1 MLHSDSDPSF
11 DREREIFLAALERP
25 SPGERAAFLDGACA
39 RDAPLRARLESLLQ
53 RHSDDAFLE
62 DPAADLKE
70 ISLSEP
76 LDGEN
81 IGDWIGRYKLR
92 EKIGEGGCGAVYVA
106 EQEEPVRRK
115 VALKVIKLGMDT
127 RSVVARFE
135 AERQALAM
143 MDHPN
148 IARVFDAGATETG
161 RPYFVMELVRGIRIT
176 DYCDENQLSTRERLD
191 LFIKVCQA
199 IQHAHQKGIIH
210 RDIKPSNI
218 LVTLHDGVPVP
229 KVIDFGIAKATE
241 GRLTEGT
248 IYTHLHQF
256 IGTPAYMS
264 PEQAEMS
271 GLDIDTRSDIY
282 SLGVLLYELLV
293 GSTPFDAEDLID
305 SGIDAMR
312 KTIREKEPVRPSTKL
327 TQTLMEIDRRRTSAA
342 KEPRQHAKEPSSPGR
357 ASASLPSRPARQ
369 RRNNSPD
376 QGSALGKIPNN
387 DPAPGRGA
395 TNRILPTTEQDPTQ
409 SGPEPFIGTP
419 KPASSAPPDSEAEF
433 KASSLRLL
441 QIKETITLLKGDLD
455 WIVMKCLEKDRTR
468 RYATANELADD
479 LNRHLSNEPVTARPP
494 STVYKFQKFVR
505 RNKAAVTATVSIF
518 LGLVVVLI
526 LGWFSYQ
533 RERAARA
540 ASETSRIA
548 EFAQRQRAQGEAA
561 RAEAGTRRA
570 EAEALRARRF
580 QYASDMNL
588 AHQAVEDGDLF
599 RALKL
604 LDRHRP
610 GSRPGDEA
618 QTPSGKGD
626 QSLTAAATEDLRGW
640 EWRYLWK
647 QCAGDDSILLGSH
660 SNGVSAVGFLPG
672 GKTAFT
678 AGSDNAVRLWDMES
692 KRQVAVLPHATNVT
706 GAACSPDGLWL
717 ATSTEHTLLL
727 WDLANQQATPVLLTN
742 AWLRPN
748 TLAFSPDSQMLAF
761 VDYHLG
767 VQVWSVAGRKL
778 VARLPAY
785 HHWLARLGVAFSPDG
800 QTLAYTENEAGDIVL
815 WNVRGQSVVRRLKGH
830 SGYVTALAFTPDGR
844 LLVSGG
850 NDRTVKVWDAASGL
864 ERTTLTNYGP
874 SLGVAVLSPDG
885 KMLATAAT
893 PGGQRIT
900 VQEIPGGR
908 EIIRLQGH
916 KNWVNSM
923 AFSPDER
930 TLLSGSSDGTVRLW
944 DLASA
949 SNETGHRPFPSDIDE
964 FAGGSSPAYSLS
976 PDGRHLL
983 TVFTNHTFSVWE
995 LPALIEGPRH
1005 PLPVGRAA
1013 CAALAAGG
1021 QLAAFVTTNGDVV
1034 FWHAETGET
1043 NWFARPTTNVMS
1055 RAVFSP
1061 DGQRFAV
1068 SGALGVS
1075 ACDVPGGRTLFTRP
1089 IADDFVFSLAFSP
1102 DGQKLVAGLGSGIVK
1117 AWDMAKR
1124 TPESTLRGHD
1134 RQVNG
1139 VALLPDGRTLVSTA
1153 QDIRL
1158 WDLTSSTNLLVLNPR
1173 HGLFRCAAISTDGRQ
1188 LAVGANDGL
1197 ITIWDLASKQEV
1209 ATLAGHTRFLLALSF
1224 LPDGNTLV
1232 SIGVDQIRVWRAAS
1246 LEETDAPR
1254 DPR

>member
-1 MLHSDSDPSF
+1 MHSNSDPSF

-39 RDAPLRARLESLLQ
+39 RDTLLRARLESLLQ
-53 RHSDDAFLE
+53 RHSDDTFLE

-70 ISLSEP
+70 MPLSEP

-92 EKIGEGGCGAVYVA
+92 EKIGEGGGGVVYVA

-148 IARVFDAGATETG
+148 IAKVHDAGATETG

-191 LFIKVCQA
+191 LFIKVCRA

-218 LVTLHDGVPVP
+218 LVTLHDGVAVP

-241 GRLTEGT
+241 GRLTGAT
-248 IYTHLHQF
+248 VYTQLHQF

-293 GSTPFDAEDLID
+293 GSTPFDAKHLLD
-305 SGIDAMR
+305 SGIDTMR

-327 TQTLMEIDRRRTSAA
+327 SQTLAAAKAVGRVAPRAPSSGERTSPGGAHGVTRPTLNA
-342 KEPRQHAKEPSSPGR
+342 EEEVRVSSR
-357 ASASLPSRPARQ
+357 
-369 RRNNSPD
+369 
-376 QGSALGKIPNN
+376 
-387 DPAPGRGA
+387 
-395 TNRILPTTEQDPTQ
+395 
-409 SGPEPFIGTP
+409 
-419 KPASSAPPDSEAEF
+419 
-433 KASSLRLL
+433 RLL
-441 QIKETITLLKGDLD
+441 QIKGTIALIKGDLD

-468 RYATANELADD
+468 RYETANGLTADIQ
-479 LNRHLSNEPVTARPP
+479 RHLDNEPVMARPP
-494 STVYKFQKFVR
+494 SAVYRAQKFVR
-505 RNKAAVTATVSIF
+505 RNKAAVTATISIL
-518 LGLVVVLI
+518 LGLVFVI
-526 LGWFSYQ
+526 IFGWFSYQ
-533 RERAARA
+533 RERVARA

-548 EFAQRQRAQGEAA
+548 EFAQRQRAQSEAA
-561 RAEAGTRRA
+561 RAEVEARLAG
-570 EAEALRARRF
+570 AEALRARRF

-588 AHQAVEDGDLF
+588 AHQAVDDGDLF
-599 RALKL
+599 RALQL

-610 GSRPGDEA
+610 GSLP
-618 QTPSGKGD
+618 TPS
-626 QSLTAAATEDLRGW
+626 SREDLRGW

-647 QCAGDDSILLGSH
+647 QCEGGDSILLGSH
-660 SNGVSAVGFLPG
+660 SNGVNAVGFLPG
-672 GKTAFT
+672 GKTAFSGGT
-678 AGSDNAVRLWDMES
+678 DNAVRLWDMES
-692 KRQVAVLPHATNVT
+692 KRQVAMLPHAASVD
-706 GAACSPDGLWL
+706 GAVCSPDGRWL
-717 ATSTEHTLLL
+717 ATSTGWGTNSLHL
-727 WDLANQQATPVLLTN
+727 WDLASQQATPVSRTH
-742 AWLRPN
+742 AWLRPRS
-748 TLAFSPDSQMLAF
+748 LAFSPDSKLLAF
-761 VDYHLG
+761 ADVYTG
-767 VQVWSVAGRKL
+767 VHIWSLATHKII
-778 VARLPAY
+778 AQLPAY
-785 HHWLARLGVAFSPDG
+785 HKWLAPLGLAFSPDG

-815 WNVRGQSVVRRLKGH
+815 WNVRDQSVLRRLKGH
-830 SGYVTALAFTPDGR
+830 SRFATALAFTPDGR
-844 LLVSGG
+844 LLVSGS
-850 NDRTVKVWDAASGL
+850 NDRTVKVWNVASGV
-864 ERTTLTNYGP
+864 ERTTLTNYSIG
-874 SLGVAVLSPDG
+874 LTGAVLSPDG
-885 KMLATAAT
+885 KMLATAANR
-893 PGGQRIT
+893 GGQRIT
-900 VQEIPGGR
+900 VQEMPGGR

-916 KNWVNSM
+916 KNWVNHM

-944 DLASA
+944 NLTTPPQ
-949 SNETGHRPFPSDIDE
+949 ETGHRQFPTGVDE
-964 FAGGSSPAYSLS
+964 LGEGSSPAYSLS

-983 TVFTNHTFSVWE
+983 TIFTNQTFSLWE
-995 LPALIEGPRH
+995 LPALTESPRH
-1005 PLPVGRAA
+1005 PLPVGRAC
-1013 CAALAAGG
+1013 CAALATGG

-1034 FWHAETGET
+1034 FWHAETEET
-1043 NWFARPTTNVMS
+1043 NWFARPTTNRMT

-1061 DGQRFAV
+1061 DGKRFAV
-1068 SGALGVS
+1068 AGALGVS
-1075 ACDVPGGRTLFTRP
+1075 ACDVPGGRTLFTLP
-1089 IADDFVFSLAFSP
+1089 IADEVVFSLTFSP
-1102 DGQKLVAGLGSGIVK
+1102 DGQKLMAGLGSGIVK

-1139 VALLPDGRTLVSTA
+1139 LAVLPDGRTLVSTA
-1153 QDIRL
+1153 QDIRF

-1173 HGLFRCAAISTDGRQ
+1173 HELFRCAAISTDGRR
-1188 LAVGANDGL
+1188 LAVGAGDGL
-1197 ITIWDLASKQEV
+1197 ITLWDLASKQEV
-1209 ATLAGHTRFLLALSF
+1209 VTLAGHTRLLLALSF

-1232 SIGVDQIRVWRAAS
+1232 SVGVDQIRVWRAAT
-1246 LEETDAPR
+1246 LQEADAR
-1254 DPR
+1254 GGAR